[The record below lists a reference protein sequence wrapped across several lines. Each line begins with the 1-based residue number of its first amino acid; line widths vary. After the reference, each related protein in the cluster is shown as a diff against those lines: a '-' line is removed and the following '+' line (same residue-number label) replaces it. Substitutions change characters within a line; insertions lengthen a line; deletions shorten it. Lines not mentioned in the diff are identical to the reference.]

1 MDGNQSSGKWGLL
14 IINLIVISLA
24 FGLPTVSRAAES
36 GAFSGTWV
44 ANGSRELFPFSNDRE
59 IYAFE
64 LSGHVNL
71 KTDLGKTKDYWSTCV
86 GLADSVSGTA
96 ARCVWKDLDG
106 PEIYIL
112 LQSEQLQGGNR
123 VTGTIVG
130 GSEHLEGIS
139 GDLSFIWSSVS
150 FQKDGNK
157 SMVSGQTL
165 DLSGSYQI
173 P

>member
-1 MDGNQSSGKWGLL
+1 MDGKQSSGKWGLL

-24 FGLPTVSRAAES
+24 FSLPTVSRAAES

-44 ANGSRELFPFSNDRE
+44 ANGSREEFPFGNARE
-59 IYAFE
+59 VYTFE
-64 LSGHVNL
+64 LAGHVSL
-71 KTDLGKTKDYWSTCV
+71 KSDLGKKNDYWSECV
-86 GLADSVSGTA
+86 GLSDSVSGTV
-96 ARCVWKDLDG
+96 ARCVWKDLAG
-106 PEIYIL
+106 SEIYIT
-112 LQSEQLQGGNR
+112 LQSERMHKDSR

-130 GSEHLEGIS
+130 GSENLEGIS

-150 FQKDGNK
+150 FQREGSR